1 VLAIKKS
8 PSLRQSAFTAGGDTV
23 RLTLSRRT
31 FFQNINQSIGTKMQ
45 STFDER
51 NWLAWL
57 VKVRILILTFLLV
70 IQLAVAE
77 LTPTVLPLR
86 LFVSTIVLW
95 FSLSLFYV
103 VLLSFWQEHRLQATL
118 QILTDLVLVSL
129 VVHETGGWDS
139 SLNFLY
145 PLVII
150 VASILLPRVWAYL
163 VAALAF
169 ILYGTVLD
177 LNFYGVVRSYC
188 TTHPGLKALQA
199 IIFVNLFAYLAVS
212 YLAGLL
218 AAKLRQARVQLK
230 DASGALESLQVLHE
244 NIIQSISSGLITT
257 GLDGRITLVN
267 SAAQKLLDR
276 TPDRLLGTPVAK
288 LFLDPLPNADSQQ
301 THGEVRFEVSSDK
314 ANPFRKTF
322 RVRVAQLNV
331 PERGALGYVYAF
343 DDLTEIRRLEREVRM
358 QDRLAAVGR
367 LAAAIAHE
375 IRNPLT
381 SIAGSVS
388 MLSGIPEMNQEHRQL
403 LDIVTRE
410 SQRLNGI
417 ITDFL
422 AYSRGKQYHFDKVDL
437 VPLLE
442 DTLTL
447 VRHRMTAENTGI
459 TVESNLAVR
468 EALAIADGD
477 RLKQVFWN
485 FSENAVRAM
494 RDGGTLKVAI
504 ERIGDDWQI
513 SFADTGSGM
522 TPQQTEKIFEP
533 FQSSFEGGTGLGLAV
548 VYQIVQA
555 HEGKVWAR
563 SRPGQGT
570 TFVLKLRRLDADR
583 HAAQPATEL
592 NSGASESRV
601 RPLAALA
608 ASAAEGRPRG

>member
-1 VLAIKKS
+1 
-8 PSLRQSAFTAGGDTV
+8 
-23 RLTLSRRT
+23 
-31 FFQNINQSIGTKMQ
+31 MQ

-57 VKVRILILTFLLV
+57 VKVRILILTFLLA
-70 IQLAVAE
+70 IQLAVAH
-77 LTPTVLPLR
+77 LTPAPLPVR
-86 LFVSTIVLW
+86 LFVSTILLW
-95 FSLSLFYV
+95 FALSIFYT
-103 VLLSFWQEHRLQATL
+103 VLLSFWQEHRLQASL
-118 QILTDLVLVSL
+118 QVLTDLALVSL

-150 VASILLPRVWAYL
+150 VAGILLPRVWAHL

-169 ILYGTVLD
+169 ILYGTVLE
-177 LNFYGVVRSYC
+177 LNYYGLVKSYC
-188 TTHPGLKALQA
+188 TTHPELKTLQA
-199 IIFVNLFAYLAVS
+199 IIFVNLFAYVAIA

-218 AAKLRQARVQLK
+218 TTKLRQARVQLRN
-230 DASGALESLQVLHE
+230 ASGALENLQILHE

-267 SAAQKLLDR
+267 SAAQKLLEC
-276 TPDRLLGTPVAK
+276 TPDQLLGMPVNK
-288 LFLDPLPNADSQQ
+288 VFLDALPDAESQQ
-301 THGEVRFEVSSDK
+301 MHAEVRFDT
-314 ANPFRKTF
+314 ATAFRKTV
-322 RVRVAQLNV
+322 RVRVASLNV
-331 PERGALGYVYAF
+331 PDRGPLGYVYAL
-343 DDLTEIRRLEREVRM
+343 DDLTEIRRLEREVRL

-388 MLSGIPEMNQEHRQL
+388 MLSGIPEMNAEHRQL

-422 AYSRGKQYHFDKVDL
+422 AYSRGKQYRFEKTDL

-447 VRHRMTAENTGI
+447 MRHRMTAENTGI
-459 TVESNLAVR
+459 LIESRFDVR
-468 EALAIADGD
+468 EAWTLADGD
-477 RLKQVFWN
+477 KIKQVFWN
-485 FSENAVRAM
+485 FGENAVRAM
-494 RDGGTLKVAI
+494 RNGGTLKVAI
-504 ERIGDDWQI
+504 ERLKDDWQV
-513 SFADTGSGM
+513 SFADTGTGM

-533 FQSSFEGGTGLGLAV
+533 FQSNFEGGTGLGLAV

-555 HEGKVWAR
+555 HEGRVWAR
-563 SRPGQGT
+563 SKPEQGT
-570 TFVLKLRRLDADR
+570 TFVLRLRRGDFER
-583 HAAQPATEL
+583 HMNSSPSISSLAPPAAPAK
-592 NSGASESRV
+592 
-601 RPLAALA
+601 LATAV
-608 ASAAEGRPRG
+608 AEGRSRG

>member
-1 VLAIKKS
+1 
-8 PSLRQSAFTAGGDTV
+8 
-23 RLTLSRRT
+23 
-31 FFQNINQSIGTKMQ
+31 MQ

-57 VKVRILILTFLLV
+57 VKVRILILSFLLA
-70 IQLAVAE
+70 IQLAVAH
-77 LTPTVLPLR
+77 LTPAPLPVR
-86 LFVSTIVLW
+86 LFVSTIL
-95 FSLSLFYV
+95 FGFALSIFFAI
-103 VLLSFWQEHRLQATL
+103 LLSFWQEHRLQASL
-118 QILTDLVLVSL
+118 QVLTDLGLVSL

-150 VASILLPRVWAYL
+150 VAGILLPRIWAQL

-169 ILYGTVLD
+169 ILYGTVLE
-177 LNFYGVVRSYC
+177 LNYYGVVKSYC
-188 TTHPGLKALQA
+188 TTHPELKTLQA
-199 IIFVNLFAYLAVS
+199 IIFVNLFAYLAIA

-218 AAKLRQARVQLK
+218 SAKLRQARVQLK
-230 DASGALESLQVLHE
+230 NASGALENLQILHE

-257 GLDGRITLVN
+257 ALDGHITLVN
-267 SAAQKLLDR
+267 SAAQKLLER
-276 TPDRLLGTPVAK
+276 TPGDLLGTPVSK
-288 LFLDPLPNADSQQ
+288 LFLDPLPNAES
-301 THGEVRFEVSSDK
+301 TLPHAEVRFDTK
-314 ANPFRKTF
+314 NAFRKTL
-322 RVRVAQLNV
+322 RVRVATLNV
-331 PERGALGYVYAF
+331 PEGGDLGYVYAL

-388 MLSGIPEMNQEHRQL
+388 MLSGIPEMNHEHRQL

-422 AYSRGKQYHFDKVDL
+422 AYSRGKQYRFEKADM

-442 DTLTL
+442 DMLTL
-447 VRHRMTAENTGI
+447 MRHRMTAENTGI
-459 TVESNLAVR
+459 VIESHFAVR
-468 EALAIADGD
+468 EAWALLDGD
-477 RLKQVFWN
+477 KIKQVFWN
-485 FSENAVRAM
+485 FGENAVRAM
-494 RDGGTLKVAI
+494 REGGTLRVAL
-504 ERIGDDWQI
+504 ERHGYDWQV

-533 FQSSFEGGTGLGLAV
+533 FQSNFEGGTGLGLAV

-563 SRPGQGT
+563 SKPGQGT
-570 TFVLKLRRLDADR
+570 TFVLRLRRFGAEKLDAEGQEDR
-583 HAAQPATEL
+583 TSSKDFAAPALPSKAPEHLAAAAAQ
-592 NSGASESRV
+592 
-601 RPLAALA
+601 
-608 ASAAEGRPRG
+608 GRPRG